1 MKLEI
6 PGGKLCLLRLDAV
19 DDAQLARWETW
30 LDPEKRARI
39 GRQDAQHR
47 RQTVCADALAR
58 LMLVGPGATA
68 PQALRFARSA
78 SGRPS
83 CPVLPLSFSLSHS
96 GGYAACAVSA
106 RPVGVDLEEIRP
118 LRPALLGILSEE
130 ERQFLVDA
138 TLRNG
143 GSVSYKDNGD
153 GTKSPYELNINY
165 QDALASP
172 EDDDQTRIARFIAA
186 EAILLSLQGMPAI
199 YIHSLLGSRND
210 YYGRS
215 VSGIPRR
222 INREKLEAD
231 FVERALGSHG
241 NRQQIFDELIRRL
254 RLRGEHPAFSPEA
267 AQKVMKLDP
276 RVFALERTAADEA
289 VTVLINV
296 SGEDVTLEG
305 AFAGRDLLGDAPTGH
320 TVRLH
325 PYQCLWILQ

>member
-47 RQTVCADALAR
+47 KQTVCADALAR
-58 LMLVGPGATA
+58 LMLAGPGATA

-130 ERQFLVDA
+130 ERAWMGDDA
-138 TLRNG
+138 ARFAQLWTAKEAMLKCRGAALGRLRHLPLAMTPDGPAAQQGALRLFFPPAPG
-143 GSVSYKDNGD
+143 GY
-153 GTKSPYELNINY
+153 
-165 QDALASP
+165 ALALCM
-172 EDDDQTRIARFIAA
+172 E
-186 EAILLSLQGMPAI
+186 E
-199 YIHSLLGSRND
+199 
-210 YYGRS
+210 
-215 VSGIPRR
+215 
-222 INREKLEAD
+222 
-231 FVERALGSHG
+231 
-241 NRQQIFDELIRRL
+241 
-254 RLRGEHPAFSPEA
+254 
-267 AQKVMKLDP
+267 
-276 RVFALERTAADEA
+276 
-289 VTVLINV
+289 
-296 SGEDVTLEG
+296 
-305 AFAGRDLLGDAPTGH
+305 
-320 TVRLH
+320 
-325 PYQCLWILQ
+325 

>member
-58 LMLVGPGATA
+58 LMLAGPGATA

-130 ERQFLVDA
+130 ERAWMGDDA
-138 TLRNG
+138 
-143 GSVSYKDNGD
+143 
-153 GTKSPYELNINY
+153 
-165 QDALASP
+165 
-172 EDDDQTRIARFIAA
+172 ARFAQLWTA
-186 EAILLSLQGMPAI
+186 KEAMLKCRGA
-199 YIHSLLGSRND
+199 
-210 YYGRS
+210 
-215 VSGIPRR
+215 
-222 INREKLEAD
+222 
-231 FVERALGSHG
+231 ALG
-241 NRQQIFDELIRRL
+241 RL
-254 RLRGEHPAFSPEA
+254 RHLPLAMTPDGPA
-267 AQKVMKLDP
+267 AQQG
-276 RVFALERTAADEA
+276 ALRLFFPPARCAWR
-289 VTVLINV
+289 NKK
-296 SGEDVTLEG
+296 SR
-305 AFAGRDLLGDAPTGH
+305 AGRNRPGAPEGENRPIPQSGGAQALLTLPGVSSGG
-320 TVRLH
+320 
-325 PYQCLWILQ
+325 

>member
-58 LMLVGPGATA
+58 LMLAGPGATA

-130 ERQFLVDA
+130 ERAWMGDDA
-138 TLRNG
+138 ARFAQLWTAKEAMLKCRGAALGRLRHLPLAMTPDGPAAQQGALRLFFPPAPG
-143 GSVSYKDNGD
+143 GY
-153 GTKSPYELNINY
+153 
-165 QDALASP
+165 ALALCM
-172 EDDDQTRIARFIAA
+172 E
-186 EAILLSLQGMPAI
+186 E
-199 YIHSLLGSRND
+199 YKSR
-210 YYGRS
+210 
-215 VSGIPRR
+215 
-222 INREKLEAD
+222 
-231 FVERALGSHG
+231 
-241 NRQQIFDELIRRL
+241 
-254 RLRGEHPAFSPEA
+254 
-267 AQKVMKLDP
+267 
-276 RVFALERTAADEA
+276 
-289 VTVLINV
+289 
-296 SGEDVTLEG
+296 
-305 AFAGRDLLGDAPTGH
+305 AGRHRPGAPEGENCPIPQSGGAQALLTLPGVSSGG
-320 TVRLH
+320 
-325 PYQCLWILQ
+325 

>member
-58 LMLVGPGATA
+58 LMLAGPGATA

-130 ERQFLVDA
+130 EWA
-138 TLRNG
+138 MT
-143 GSVSYKDNGD
+143 
-153 GTKSPYELNINY
+153 P
-165 QDALASP
+165 
-172 EDDDQTRIARFIAA
+172 
-186 EAILLSLQGMPAI
+186 
-199 YIHSLLGSRND
+199 
-210 YYGRS
+210 
-215 VSGIPRR
+215 
-222 INREKLEAD
+222 
-231 FVERALGSHG
+231 RALRSSGRPRKPCSSAAV
-241 NRQQIFDELIRRL
+241 RR
-254 RLRGEHPAFSPEA
+254 S
-267 AQKVMKLDP
+267 
-276 RVFALERTAADEA
+276 
-289 VTVLINV
+289 
-296 SGEDVTLEG
+296 
-305 AFAGRDLLGDAPTGH
+305 DACAIC
-320 TVRLH
+320 RSR
-325 PYQCLWILQ
+325 

>member
-58 LMLVGPGATA
+58 LMLAGPGATV

-130 ERQFLVDA
+130 ERAWMGDDA
-138 TLRNG
+138 ARFAQLWTAKEAMLKCRSAALGRLRHLPLAMTPDGPAAQQGALRLFFPPAPG
-143 GSVSYKDNGD
+143 GY
-153 GTKSPYELNINY
+153 
-165 QDALASP
+165 ALALCM
-172 EDDDQTRIARFIAA
+172 E
-186 EAILLSLQGMPAI
+186 EKK
-199 YIHSLLGSRND
+199 SR
-210 YYGRS
+210 
-215 VSGIPRR
+215 
-222 INREKLEAD
+222 
-231 FVERALGSHG
+231 
-241 NRQQIFDELIRRL
+241 
-254 RLRGEHPAFSPEA
+254 
-267 AQKVMKLDP
+267 
-276 RVFALERTAADEA
+276 
-289 VTVLINV
+289 
-296 SGEDVTLEG
+296 
-305 AFAGRDLLGDAPTGH
+305 AGRNRPGAPDGENCPIPQSGGAQALLTLPGVSSGG
-320 TVRLH
+320 
-325 PYQCLWILQ
+325 